1 MSEETAAYLLSTNDQ
16 DISGASGWRALV
28 EHAIVGFLANNP
40 SSSIEFRT
48 RDIHANYG
56 NWLQE
61 NFPDN
66 TTIEAT
72 TNATLSDLVDVHK
85 QIVRIETGRYELVI
99 GERLY
104 LRVELQKYHRK
115 LQAIAE
121 ILSSP

>member
-1 MSEETAAYLLSTNDQ
+1 MNIETVETLLSTNNQ
-16 DISGASGWRALV
+16 DIYGARGWRAMV
-28 EHAIVGFLANNP
+28 EVAIIDFLANNP

-48 RDIHANYG
+48 RDIHTNYG

-61 NFPDN
+61 IFPDN

-85 QIVRIETGRYELVI
+85 QIERIETGRYKLVV

-104 LRVELQKYHRK
+104 IRVELQKSKRK
-115 LQAIAE
+115 LQAIND